1 MEERIMKMK
10 IYEKPTIEVVL
21 LQQQCQLLAGSD
33 LSKYDD
39 PADVIEDPTKIW

>member
-1 MEERIMKMK
+1 MMQKK
-10 IYEKPTIEVVL
+10 IYEKPETEVIV

-39 PADVIEDPTKIW
+39 PADVIDDPTLIW

>member
-1 MEERIMKMK
+1 MRKTYITPE
-10 IYEKPTIEVVL
+10 TEVIV

-39 PADVIEDPTKIW
+39 AADEITNPELIW